1 MAPAQTSLLAK
12 LDTQQRVRD
21 FLTNAVASGRASH
34 AYLFLGAPGA
44 GKLDA
49 AWALAQAFLCEQ
61 DGCGSCDSC
70 VRVARHTHPDV
81 HYYTPESAT
90 GYLIAQTRELLDDV
104 PLAPIRAKAKVYI
117 IDRAEQLRA
126 NTANALLKT
135 LEEPPEG
142 VMFILLGTSADVMLP
157 TIVSRC
163 QCVPFRLVSPT
174 VAAQAV
180 SRATGQDPAR
190 CRMAVAVAGSPTRGI
205 EFLKSAERQDAR
217 RQMVRAIDSLI
228 AADEAMAQA
237 GVNMD
242 DEDPTRSAVVFGA
255 GIGGIDELQKGFR
268 TLDEKGPKR
277 VNPLFIPTMIGN
289 MAAGHIAIR
298 YGMRGECIDV
308 STACATGA
316 HNIGSAVRSIR
327 HGYCDLAL
335 AGGSEESVNPICIAG
350 FTNLGALTHAED
362 PQAASMPFDVRRSG
376 FVAGEGGAVL
386 VLESLEHALA
396 RGAKPIAEITGFGS
410 TGDAYHMTAPNPTGE
425 GIQRAMQQA
434 LDEGGFT
441 VADLGHVNAHGTSTH
456 ANDATE
462 AAALIA
468 LAGDELGRKIP
479 ITSVKGSLGHTLGA
493 AGAVEAVVTALSVAN
508 QCVPPTAGFAQPDP
522 ECPVNVVSEPLQNYP
537 QKVALSNSLGF
548 GGHNAVLAVSPYSE
562 SID

>member
-1 MAPAQTSLLAK
+1 MSQVIDTSATRRPDSTHRVVITGMGAVTPAGVGVDALWGAVMGKRCCIDTISHFDHEAFDVHMAGE
-12 LDTQQRVRD
+12 VRD
-21 FLTNAVASGRASH
+21 F
-34 AYLFLGAPGA
+34 
-44 GKLDA
+44 D
-49 AWALAQAFLCEQ
+49 
-61 DGCGSCDSC
+61 
-70 VRVARHTHPDV
+70 
-81 HYYTPESAT
+81 
-90 GYLIAQTRELLDDV
+90 
-104 PLAPIRAKAKVYI
+104 
-117 IDRAEQLRA
+117 
-126 NTANALLKT
+126 
-135 LEEPPEG
+135 
-142 VMFILLGTSADVMLP
+142 P
-157 TIVSRC
+157 TEHGLSKK
-163 QCVPFRLVSPT
+163 
-174 VAAQAV
+174 
-180 SRATGQDPAR
+180 
-190 CRMAVAVAGSPTRGI
+190 
-205 EFLKSAERQDAR
+205 EAR
-217 RQMVRAIDSLI
+217 RFERFVQYAIV
-228 AADEAMAQA
+228 AADEAMSQS
-237 GVNMD
+237 GIDMGQ
-242 DEDPTRSAVVFGA
+242 EDPTRAAVIFGA
-255 GIGGIDELQKGFR
+255 GIGGIDELQNGFY
-268 TLDEKGPKR
+268 TLHDKGPKR
-277 VNPLFIPTMIGN
+277 VSPLFVPTMIGN
-289 MAAGHIAIR
+289 IAAGHLAIR

-308 STACATGA
+308 TTACATGA
-316 HNIGSAVRSIR
+316 HNIGAAVRSIR

-522 ECPVNVVSEPLQNYP
+522 ECPVSVVSEPLQNYL

-548 GGHNAVLAVSPYSE
+548 GGHNAVLAVSPYGE